1 MPPGE
6 IWWRIGAKLRDEM
19 GKLRHHFRNLDF
31 RSLGHHPKMTSD
43 PTLNSL
49 GLNSLATKS
58 LDLGAIAGAARIA
71 PAYSLDDRNRP
82 DFGDLK
88 SYADMVASNRLNIF
102 NLEGADLGQ
111 RIDWNRDYASGK
123 SARLDYAPSI
133 DYRDF
138 GVAGDAKFVWEPNRH
153 QHLVVLARAYRAT
166 GEKRYAEKVIE
177 QIESWIDACPF
188 GRGMNW
194 RSPLELAIRLINWCW
209 ALDMIA
215 PSGMLTPQV
224 WAVIAPCVELH
235 VREIES
241 KYSRYSS
248 ANNHLIGEAA
258 GVFIASRF
266 LPGLPKAAARAEKS
280 HRILI
285 GELERQTYADGGNRE
300 QALGYHMF
308 VLEFFVLAGLT
319 GRATGMPLPASYWSR
334 LEGMFDYLAAFAEGG
349 DRLPMYGDCDDGYVL
364 DVGGW
369 TDRPRSLLALG
380 AGLFDRLDFA
390 DQCQGQTE
398 PVYWLLG
405 AEAHQRVAA
414 QAAAG
419 SAVERIESRA
429 LSDSGY
435 YLLQAGSVCPD
446 RRISL
451 TFDCGDLGFGSLA
464 AHGHA
469 DALSI
474 TLRAFGEDL
483 LVDPGTYDYFTYPAF
498 RDYFR
503 STRAHNTA
511 VIDDQNQSVM
521 TGSFL
526 WGKRA
531 AARLVEWR
539 PRFDGGRVVGEH
551 DGYTRLSDPLMHR
564 RAVELHA
571 IAGDRDGGAGSIEI
585 CDRFFAKGAHRAS
598 VCFHFSDQVRV
609 EALGDNRFVARGDY
623 CELICEFDADVSVES
638 ATGTTDPI
646 RGWVSRGYHHRRPA
660 TTLTASRS
668 FVGDSSMTTR
678 IKLQAVGV
686 CASTQGETTCRAT

>member
-1 MPPGE
+1 MQSLTWYWNRLRSMPPGE

-19 GKLRHHFRNLDF
+19 GKVRANRNIAIDPA
-31 RSLGHHPKMTSD
+31 SL
-43 PTLNSL
+43 
-49 GLNSLATKS
+49 S
-58 LDLGAIAGAARIA
+58 LDLDAIANTAPIA
-71 PAYSLDDRNRP
+71 PTYSRDNGDRP
-82 DFGDLK
+82 DFGELIA
-88 SYADMVASNRLNIF
+88 YADDVASNRLNIF
-102 NLEGADLGQ
+102 NLRRVHLGDAV
-111 RIDWNRDYASGK
+111 DWNRDYASGK
-123 SARLDYAPSI
+123 SSPLDYAPSI

-138 GVAGDAKFVWEPNRH
+138 DVAGDAKFVWEPNRH

-166 GEKRYAEKVIE
+166 GEPRYAEKVIA
-177 QIESWIDACPF
+177 QLESWIEACPF
-188 GRGMNW
+188 GNGMNW

-215 PSGMLTPQV
+215 PSGLLTRDVWSQV
-224 WAVIAPCVELH
+224 APCVELH

-258 GVFIASRF
+258 GVFVASRF
-266 LPGLPKAAARAEKS
+266 FKGLPKAAQRAEKS
-280 HRILI
+280 RQILI

-308 VLEFFVLAGLT
+308 ALEFFVLAGLA
-319 GRATGMPLPASYWSR
+319 GRATGMPLPASFWSR

-349 DRLPMYGDCDDGYVL
+349 EQLPMYGDCDDGYVL

-369 TDRPRSLLALG
+369 SDRPRSLLALG
-380 AGLFDRLDFA
+380 AALFDRPAFA
-390 DQCQGQTE
+390 DLCQSHTE

-405 AEAHQRVAA
+405 DEAHQRVAA
-414 QAAAG
+414 RVAIAA
-419 SAVERIESRA
+419 SAERIESRA
-429 LSDSGY
+429 LTDSGY

-469 DALSI
+469 DALST

-483 LVDPGTYDYFTYPAF
+483 LVDPGTYDYFTYPEF

-503 STRAHNTA
+503 STRAHNTV
-511 VIDDQNQSVM
+511 VIDDQDQSVM
-521 TGSFL
+521 SGSFL

-551 DGYTRLSDPLMHR
+551 DGYMRLGDPVTHR
-564 RAVELHA
+564 RAVELCA
-571 IAGDRDGGAGSIEI
+571 AAGEQDGVAGSIEI
-585 CDRFFAKGAHRAS
+585 CDRFFAKGEHRAA
-598 VCFHFSDQVRV
+598 VHFHFSDQVRV

-623 CELICEFDADVSVES
+623 CELIIEFDADMRIEL
-638 ATGTTDPI
+638 ATGSTDPI
-646 RGWVSRGYHHRRPA
+646 RGWVSRGYHQRRPA
-660 TTLTASRS
+660 TMLAAHRS
-668 FVGDSSMTTR
+668 FVGNASLTTR
-678 IKLQAVGV
+678 MKLQSIGV
-686 CASTQGETTCRAT
+686 YVSTQGETTCQAG